1 MTGLFGAP
9 VSKVRDKVGRTQAE
23 LSISVR
29 LSLPAVLR
37 SQTLAQLGRLL
48 SYLPRQRLKGLI
60 TLLAISLFVGLF
72 DLIFVGLLARLVGAL
87 SGVKL
92 QNWIPQIWFFG
103 GGMASQSLWIVGI
116 LIGLIWIST
125 GLKFMTAALQSYLS
139 AQIWA
144 DYGNRIYANILMQN
158 FEYFQNQKSAHLLA
172 RLNRILGKI
181 SDDIILPLLT
191 VVSNALSVGVLTI
204 GVAVVLGPTAIVLFV
219 TLLAAYASVSALL
232 IAPLRL
238 ASKQKLRFALRI
250 NSLLMESIRSIRDVQ
265 LYAAEQRFIEKF
277 SLIGIT
283 GKRYDRISKLL
294 PDIPR
299 FIIEPAGITILFA
312 IGLLPVLLDEDRQL
326 QQALPA
332 LAAVM
337 FAALKI
343 SAPIQ
348 SIFRSVNR
356 FRGSLPD
363 IADALQL
370 LELQSSRATLQSTG
384 TPSPAG
390 VMPKNTI
397 KLSNVW
403 FRYASSEDWVIKD
416 VSLAIPVGSRVAF
429 VGKTGGGKTTTA
441 HLLLALFE
449 PQRGSVQLD
458 GIDLAYE
465 EIPAWQACCAMVP
478 QAIVLLDT
486 SIRENVAF
494 GIDDKNINDYAVWEV
509 LKSAQLDE
517 FVSELPYGL
526 YTMVGEN
533 GLRLS
538 GGQRQRLAL
547 ARAFYK
553 DAKVLVLDEATSSL
567 DNKTESSVLDSL
579 ELIGRRCTT
588 IVIAHRL
595 STVRHCDRIYEFADG
610 QIRAHGNYEQLQLRS
625 ESFRELVSL
634 DNG

>member
-1 MTGLFGAP
+1 M
-9 VSKVRDKVGRTQAE
+9 K
-23 LSISVR
+23 
-29 LSLPAVLR
+29 LSLPAGLQ

-48 SYLPRQRLKGLI
+48 SFLPKKRLQGLI
-60 TLLAISLFVGLF
+60 ALLVISLLVGLL
-72 DLIFVGLLARLVGAL
+72 DLVFVGLLARLVGAL

-92 QNWIPQIWFFG
+92 PDRIPQIWFFG
-103 GGMASQSLWIVGI
+103 GGRASQSLWMVSI
-116 LIGLIWIST
+116 LIGLIWLST
-125 GLKFMTAALQSYLS
+125 GLKFLTAALQSFLS
-139 AQIWA
+139 AQIWS
-144 DYGNRIYANILMQN
+144 DYGNRIYANILMQDY
-158 FEYFQNQKSAHLLA
+158 EYFQAQKSAHLLA
-172 RLNRILGKI
+172 RLNRILSKI
-181 SDDIILPLLT
+181 SDDIILPMLS
-191 VVSNALSVGVLTI
+191 VISSALSVGVLTI
-204 GVAVVLGPTAIVLFV
+204 GVAVVLGPVAIILFV
-219 TLLAAYASVSALL
+219 TLVAAYASVSALL

-250 NSLLMESIRSIRDVQ
+250 NSLLVESIRSIRDVQ
-265 LYAAEQRFIEKF
+265 LYAAEQRFIDKF
-277 SLIGIT
+277 WSIGVT

-299 FIIEPAGITILFA
+299 YIIEPAGITMLFA
-312 IGLLPVLLDEDRQL
+312 IGLIPILLDPDRKL

-337 FAALKI
+337 FAALRI

-363 IADALQL
+363 ISDALQL
-370 LELQSSRATLQSTG
+370 LDLKASRATLLSPG

-390 VMPKNTI
+390 VMPKHTI
-397 KLSNVW
+397 RLNDVW
-403 FRYASSEDWVIKD
+403 FRYASSEDWVIKG
-416 VSLAIPVGSRVAF
+416 VNITIPIGSRVAL
-429 VGKTGGGKTTTA
+429 VGKTGGGKSTTA
-441 HLLLALFE
+441 HLLLALYK
-449 PQRGSVQLD
+449 PQRGCIELD
-458 GIDLAYE
+458 GIELAYE
-465 EIPAWQACCAMVP
+465 ETPAWQACCAMVP
-478 QAIVLLDT
+478 QSIVLLDT

-494 GIDDKNINDYAVWEV
+494 GVDEEEINDYAVWEA
-509 LKSAQLDE
+509 LEAAQLNE

-526 YTMVGEN
+526 YTMIGEN

-553 DAKVLVLDEATSSL
+553 KAKVLVLDEATSSL

-595 STVRHCDRIYEFADG
+595 STVKNCDRIYEFADG
-610 QIRAHGNYEQLQLRS
+610 MIRAYGDYQQLQARS
-625 ESFRELVSL
+625 ETFRELVSL

>member
-1 MTGLFGAP
+1 M
-9 VSKVRDKVGRTQAE
+9 
-23 LSISVR
+23 
-29 LSLPAVLR
+29 
-37 SQTLAQLGRLL
+37 AQLGRLL
-48 SYLPRQRLKGLI
+48 SYLPKKRLQGLMA
-60 TLLAISLFVGLF
+60 LLAVSLLVGLF
-72 DLIFVGLLARLVGAL
+72 DLVFVGLLARLVGAL

-92 QNWIPQIWFFG
+92 QDTIPQIWFFG
-103 GGMASQSLWIVGI
+103 GGRASQSLWIVGI
-116 LIGLIWIST
+116 LIGLIWMST
-125 GLKFMTAALQSYLS
+125 GLKFLTAALQSFLS

-144 DYGNRIYANILMQN
+144 DYGNRIYANILMQD
-158 FEYFQNQKSAHLLA
+158 FEYFQTQKSAHLLA

-191 VVSNALSVGVLTI
+191 VVSSSLSVGVLTI
-204 GVAVVLGPTAIVLFV
+204 GVAVVLGPIAIVLFAA
-219 TLLAAYASVSALL
+219 LLTAYASVSALL
-232 IAPLRL
+232 IPPLRL

-250 NSLLMESIRSIRDVQ
+250 NSLLIESIRSIRDVQ
-265 LYAAEQRFIEKF
+265 LYAAEQRFIDKF
-277 SLIGIT
+277 WSIGIT
-283 GKRYDRISKLL
+283 GKRYDRIAKLL

-299 FIIEPAGITILFA
+299 YIIEPAGITILFA
-312 IGLLPVLLDEDRQL
+312 IGLLPILLDRDRKL

-363 IADALQL
+363 ISDALQL
-370 LELQSSRATLQSTG
+370 LDLKSSRATLQSPG

-397 KLSNVW
+397 KLADVW
-403 FRYASSEDWVIKD
+403 FRYASSDDWVIKG
-416 VSLAIPVGSRVAF
+416 VSLTIPIGSRVAL

-441 HLLLALFE
+441 HLLLALFK
-449 PQRGSVQLD
+449 PQRGSIQLD
-458 GIDLAYE
+458 GIELSYE

-478 QAIVLLDT
+478 QSIVLLDT

-494 GIDDKNINDYAVWEV
+494 GVDEADINDYGVWEA
-509 LKSAQLDE
+509 LESAQLNE

-526 YTMVGEN
+526 YTMIGEN

-553 DAKVLVLDEATSSL
+553 NAKVLVLDEATSSL

-595 STVRHCDRIYEFADG
+595 STVKHCDRIYEFADG
-610 QIRAHGNYEQLQLRS
+610 RIRAHGDYHQLQARS
-625 ESFRELVSL
+625 ETFRELVSL

>member
-1 MTGLFGAP
+1 
-9 VSKVRDKVGRTQAE
+9 
-23 LSISVR
+23 VR
-29 LSLPAVLR
+29 LSLPAPLQ

-48 SYLPRQRLKGLI
+48 SFLPKKRLQGLI
-60 TLLAISLFVGLF
+60 ALLAVSLLVGLF
-72 DLIFVGLLARLVGAL
+72 DLVFVGLLARLVGAL

-92 QNWIPQIWFFG
+92 QDRIPQIWFFG
-103 GGMASQSLWIVGI
+103 GGRASQSLWMVGI

-125 GLKFMTAALQSYLS
+125 GLKFLTAALQSFLS

-144 DYGNRIYANILMQN
+144 DYGNRIYANILMQD
-158 FEYFQNQKSAHLLA
+158 FEYFQTQKSAHLLA

-191 VVSNALSVGVLTI
+191 VVSSSLSVGILTI
-204 GVAVVLGPTAIVLFV
+204 GVAVVLGPIAIVLFA
-219 TLLAAYASVSALL
+219 TLLTAYASVSALL
-232 IAPLRL
+232 IPPLRL

-250 NSLLMESIRSIRDVQ
+250 NTLLMESIRSIRDVQ
-265 LYAAEQRFIEKF
+265 LYAAEQRFIDKF
-277 SLIGIT
+277 WSIGIT
-283 GKRYDRISKLL
+283 GKRYDRIAKLL

-299 FIIEPAGITILFA
+299 YIIEPAGITILFA
-312 IGLLPVLLDEDRQL
+312 IGLLPILLDRDRKL

-363 IADALQL
+363 ISDALQL
-370 LELQSSRATLQSTG
+370 LDLKSSRATLQSPG

-397 KLSNVW
+397 KLTDVW
-403 FRYASSEDWVIKD
+403 FRYASSEDWVIKG
-416 VSLAIPVGSRVAF
+416 VSLTIPIGSRVAL

-441 HLLLALFE
+441 HLLLALFK
-449 PQRGSVQLD
+449 PQRGSLQLD
-458 GIDLAYE
+458 GIELAYE
-465 EIPAWQACCAMVP
+465 EVPAWQACCAMVP

-494 GIDDKNINDYAVWEV
+494 GVDEADINDYAVWEA
-509 LKSAQLDE
+509 LESAQLNE

-526 YTMVGEN
+526 YTMIGEN

-553 DAKVLVLDEATSSL
+553 NAKVLVLDEATSSL

-595 STVRHCDRIYEFADG
+595 STVKHCDRIYEFADG
-610 QIRAHGNYEQLQLRS
+610 MIRAHGDYHQLQTRS
-625 ESFRELVSL
+625 ETFRELVSL